1 MLHATEQWTAQKL
14 YLAVRGAGDMKESSF
29 EGTALLCFSYLCL
42 KLLQTVCVSV
52 SVMTL
57 LLETDF
63 WVMV

>member
-1 MLHATEQWTAQKL
+1 
-14 YLAVRGAGDMKESSF
+14 MKESSF

>member
-1 MLHATEQWTAQKL
+1 
-14 YLAVRGAGDMKESSF
+14 MKESSF
-29 EGTALLCFSYLCL
+29 EGTALLCFSHLCL